1 MLQVCTKMLD
11 DHIKLTNLKITS
23 KSLFPFIIV
32 IIHLKQLVKSKLIKK
47 LYILDL
53 IPINSVAL
61 QINFNSDFSLSYLKK

>member
-23 KSLFPFIIV
+23 KSLLPFIIL

-47 LYILDL
+47 LYIIDL
-53 IPINSVAL
+53 TPINSVAL
-61 QINFNSDFSLSYLKK
+61 QISCNSDFF